1 MLLESWRIRALSFSF
16 LGSNERLSRLS
27 RIEKGRGGE
36 EGTSGERILKR
47 CSRTR
52 ARGAAFTELSRSGGK
67 HRAESFNTRVAVSRR
82 AFSQKSADL

>member
-1 MLLESWRIRALSFSF
+1 MVLESWRIRALSFSF
-16 LGSNERLSRLS
+16 LGSNERLSR
-27 RIEKGRGGE
+27 IEKGRGEE